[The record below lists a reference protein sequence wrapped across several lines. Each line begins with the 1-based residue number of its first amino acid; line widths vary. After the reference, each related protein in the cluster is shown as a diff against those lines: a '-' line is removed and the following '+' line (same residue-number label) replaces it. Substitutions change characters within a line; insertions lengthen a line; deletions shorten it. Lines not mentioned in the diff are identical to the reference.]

1 MREGLSG
8 WMITVAIAAAAV
20 TVISVSTIPTSVQGQ
35 APSATAPAPASTL
48 KTPWGEPDLQGIW
61 TDETDTPLQRPA
73 KYANQEFFTE
83 AQRAELDEA
92 RTAMLVRDRRAE
104 RGTARDVSG
113 AYNSVFLSVKRIGAR
128 TSLIVDPPNG
138 RIPPPTPQAEKI
150 AGTER
155 EFRLALLQSTDTCKD
170 KSAACSGGKYD
181 PTPSPRRA
189 DRPPRYN
196 TVRINRHDGPEDGA
210 LGDRCLTGGLPEF
223 GTAFGGSFRR
233 IVQTP
238 GGISIFYDVGQG
250 QGWQRNIVMNGSAH
264 LPASIRQWYGDSRG
278 HWEGNTL
285 VIDVTNFSPKTD
297 YQSSRE
303 NLHLVERWT
312 RTGPTSLEYI
322 VTVED
327 PSVWVKPWTVAQEF
341 TKQGNQE
348 NRIYSEPR
356 CIEGNYG
363 LPGLLHGRRVE
374 ELAFVE
380 GRGPDP
386 ATIDN
391 VKGGFLLE
399 EDPLR

>member
-1 MREGLSG
+1 MRERLSG

-20 TVISVSTIPTSVQGQ
+20 AVISVFTTPTSVQGQ
-35 APSATAPAPASTL
+35 APSVTAPAPAPTL
-48 KTPWGEPDLQGIW
+48 KTPWGEPDLQGLW

-83 AQRAELDEA
+83 AQRAELDAA
-92 RTAMLVRDRRAE
+92 RTAMLVRDRRGE
-104 RGTARDVSG
+104 RGPARDVSG
-113 AYNSVFLSVKRIGAR
+113 AYTSGFLSVKRIGAR

-138 RIPPPTPQAEKI
+138 RIPPLTPEAEKI
-150 AGTER
+150 AGAER

-181 PTPSPRRA
+181 PRPSPRRA

-264 LPASIRQWYGDSRG
+264 LPANIRQWYGDSRG
-278 HWEGNTL
+278 HRVDNTL

-297 YQSSRE
+297 YQGSRE
-303 NLHLVERWT
+303 SLHLVERWT
-312 RTGPTSLEYI
+312 RTGPTSLEYV
-322 VTVED
+322 VTIED

-341 TKQGNQE
+341 TKQGDQE

-391 VKGGFLLE
+391 IKGGFLLE